1 MNPAG
6 GEPAKIAQ
14 GGRRRISPTGWII
27 IAMFVG
33 IALGY
38 FFPVQSKNLKV
49 VSDIFLNLIK
59 CIIVPLLF
67 STLVVGIAAHT
78 DDLKAVGRLAFKSLV
93 YFEVITTLALVV
105 GLLVVNIAKP
115 GVGVVLEESKDK
127 AAELAKPHTWQEIL
141 VHVAPSS
148 FFDSAAK
155 NDVLQV
161 VVFAI
166 IFAIALTQ
174 VSGKPKET

>member
-6 GEPAKIAQ
+6 GEPEKIAQ
-14 GGRRRISPTGWII
+14 GGKRRISPTGWII

-78 DDLKAVGRLAFKSLV
+78 DDLKAVGRLAFKSLM

-115 GVGVVLEESKDK
+115 GVGVTLPGIQRRSGRIGRQSLTRGRKSWCISPR
-127 AAELAKPHTWQEIL
+127 A
-141 VHVAPSS
+141 
-148 FFDSAAK
+148 
-155 NDVLQV
+155 
-161 VVFAI
+161 VFR
-166 IFAIALTQ
+166 Q
-174 VSGKPKET
+174 RREK

>member
-6 GEPAKIAQ
+6 GDAKNVSP

-33 IALGY
+33 IAIGF
-38 FFPVQSKNLKV
+38 FFPAQAKNLKV
-49 VSDIFLNLIK
+49 ISDIFLNLIK

-78 DDLKAVGRLAFKSLV
+78 DDLKAVGRLALKSLV
-93 YFEVITTLALVV
+93 YFEVLTTLALVV
-105 GLLVVNIAKP
+105 GLLAVNIAKP
-115 GVGVVLEESKDK
+115 GVGVVLEESKSG
-127 AAELAKPHTWQEIL
+127 AAELAKPHTWQEIV

-148 FFDSAAK
+148 FFKAAAD

-161 VVFAI
+161 VILA
-166 IFAIALTQ
+166 
-174 VSGKPKET
+174 

>member
-1 MNPAG
+1 MNPPG
-6 GEPAKIAQ
+6 GEPAKTATR
-14 GGRRRISPTGWII
+14 GKRRISMTGWIV
-27 IAMFVG
+27 IATILG
-33 IALGY
+33 ALIGGL
-38 FFPVQSKNLKV
+38 FPQEAKSLKV

-67 STLVVGIAAHT
+67 STLVVGIAAHS